1 MKAWKMSAPLIL
13 VALGL
18 NLAQSKP
25 KKPDVPAV
33 FQNAKYVYVQAAD
46 GDILKPGLFPEDRQA
61 ISDVQD
67 SLRQW
72 NRYAI
77 ALSPSQADLVFVI
90 RKGRAAAAQ
99 AHVGIS
105 DGSRSQPGPA
115 QAPGQFPTQGRG
127 TEAGVRSEVGEPDDM
142 LRVYIPNEGKLT
154 SIVWDRTME
163 GGLDAPSVQLVR
175 QLKAA
180 VEKAYPP
187 SATTTKKP

>member
-1 MKAWKMSAPLIL
+1 MKAWKLAAPLIL
-13 VALGL
+13 LALSL
-18 NLAQSKP
+18 NQAQSKP

-46 GDILKPGLFPEDRQA
+46 GDVLKPGLFPEDRQA

-67 SLRQW
+67 SLREW

-77 ALSPSQADLVFVI
+77 ALSPSQADLVIVV
-90 RKGRAAAAQ
+90 RKGRVAGVQ
-99 AHVGIS
+99 GHVGIS
-105 DGSRSQPGPA
+105 DGPRAQPG

-127 TEAGVRSEVGEPDDM
+127 TEVGARSDVGEPDDM
-142 LRVYIPNEGKLT
+142 LRVYLQNDGKLT
-154 SIVWDRTME
+154 SIVWDRSME
-163 GGLDAPSVQLVR
+163 GGLDAPSMQLVR

-187 SATTTKKP
+187 APANPPSKQP

>member
-1 MKAWKMSAPLIL
+1 MKAWKLAAPLIL
-13 VALGL
+13 LALSL

-25 KKPDVPAV
+25 KKPEVAAV

-46 GDILKPGLFPEDRQA
+46 GDVLKPGLFPEDRQA

-67 SLRQW
+67 SIRNW

-77 ALSPSQADLVFVI
+77 ALSPSQADLIIVV
-90 RKGRAAAAQ
+90 RKGRLAGAQ
-99 AHVGIS
+99 GHVGIS
-105 DGSRSQPGPA
+105 DGPRTQPGQA
-115 QAPGQFPTQGRG
+115 QSPGQFPTQGRG
-127 TEAGVRSEVGEPDDM
+127 SEVGVRSDVGEPDDM
-142 LRVYIPNEGKLT
+142 LRVYIPNDGKLT

-163 GGLDAPSVQLVR
+163 GGLDAPSMQLVQ

-187 SATTTKKP
+187 ETTSKKP